1 VSGLYEHTRWPARFG
16 VATVLLVAA
25 LGQTSAARAEAV
37 AVRPTDAAYAF
48 PLTPNTPAWAALKT
62 HDDMLR
68 VTQVPPS
75 VLRSLSTSALVSTV
89 LSYPLYDDM
98 LAFDSPQQGFD
109 KISSRFDGLAV
120 LLERPD
126 AGHELLARY
135 QAMDPRVP
143 RGASLLEQGLYDAR
157 FRDLEILLAQ
167 DGVRQAM
174 TPADQSAL
182 LIEARRTLAGKGQA
196 ADVYGVTGE
205 AITDLV
211 IGRVVVAE
219 SSTARERVRADPAL
233 TAFLLSGEA
242 MGHGLDVL
250 AGVEALAA
258 PPPARPL
265 VADSPITIHTP
276 KGTAVAATQMNSE
289 LTAAQIAVD
298 NSYVASTY
306 PSATRQTNA
315 SRKYNCHSYA
325 WYSQSTS
332 NNVWINS
339 PGDDKFWLDGSYLPS
354 YNVGKAG
361 RKVSYRSDDHSA
373 ITVNAVQFRSK
384 WGQLPVML
392 HNYNYCPYNSSALYY
407 YEHF

>member
-1 VSGLYEHTRWPARFG
+1 MNGLYERTRWPARFG
-16 VATVLLVAA
+16 VAAVLLLA
-25 LGQTSAARAEAV
+25 LVGQTSAARAEAV
-37 AVRPTDAAYAF
+37 AARSTDAAYSF
-48 PLTPNTPAWAALKT
+48 PLLPNTPAWAALKT

-68 VTQVPPS
+68 VTEVPLS

-89 LSYPLYDDM
+89 LNYPLYDDM

-109 KISSRFDGLAV
+109 KISSRFDGLAA
-120 LLERPD
+120 LLDRPD
-126 AGHELLARY
+126 AGQALLARY
-135 QAMDPRVP
+135 QAMDPGVP
-143 RGASLLEQGLYDAR
+143 RGDSLLEQGLYDAR
-157 FRDLEILLAQ
+157 FRDVEILLAQ
-167 DGVRQAM
+167 DRVRQGM
-174 TPADQSAL
+174 TAAEVAAL
-182 LIEARRTLAGKGQA
+182 VVEAQRTLAKKVRLGE
-196 ADVYGVTGE
+196 VYGLTGE
-205 AITDLV
+205 ASTDLV
-211 IGRVVVAE
+211 IGRAVVAE
-219 SSTARERVRADPAL
+219 SASARRQVHADPAL
-233 TAFLLSGEA
+233 TMFLSTGSLAGRETK
-242 MGHGLDVL
+242 VL
-250 AGVEALAA
+250 AGVEALAG
-258 PPPARPL
+258 PASAHPL
-265 VADSPITIHTP
+265 VADSPITVHTP

-289 LTAAQIAVD
+289 LTAAQIAAD
-298 NSYVASTY
+298 NNYVASTY
-306 PSATRQTNA
+306 PSATRETNA

-361 RKVSYRSDDHSA
+361 RKVSYRNDDHSA